1 MAWGGVSIRSGY
13 VGGMRKIDVT
23 YFNDPGCPWGY
34 SVNPALAVLR
44 WRYGSQL
51 RWRLVTIGLSEGP
64 DRYVKSG
71 YTPTRSA
78 LGQLMYRARYG
89 MPFASTPRARVLGTA
104 RGCRAIV
111 ATRLL
116 DPERELAVLRALQFG
131 WFTTT
136 LLLDE
141 DDGIAQALARVEGLD
156 VGAVVGMLDDPRV
169 TAAYEADKLE
179 TRQAEGGP
187 THFQGKARQTDGPVR
202 YSAPSLV
209 FTRGAASTDTGG
221 ARAGAAVAGEEHVRR
236 LEAGGFQTIEAYD
249 VLIANLDRSLA
260 REGPP
265 ETPLPALERFPDG
278 LVTQEVAAI
287 MAQGN
292 NPPDRAAA
300 ERALIELVGD
310 GRARRTALGDDALWQ
325 PV

>member
-1 MAWGGVSIRSGY
+1 MSE
-13 VGGMRKIDVT
+13 IDVT

-34 SVNPALAVLR
+34 SVSPALAVLR

-51 RWRLVTIGLSEGP
+51 RWRLVTIGLSESP
-64 DRYVKSG
+64 DRYLASG

-78 LGQLMYRARYG
+78 VGQLMYRTRYR
-89 MPFASTPRARVLGTA
+89 MPFALTPRARMLGTA

-116 DPERELAVLRALQFG
+116 DPKRELAVLRALQLG

-141 DDGIAQALARVEGLD
+141 DEGIAQALMRVEGLD

-169 TAAYEADKLE
+169 TERYEADKRE

-209 FTRGAASTDTGG
+209 FTLGAAENDTGSAESGGGAAAGAG
-221 ARAGAAVAGEEHVRR
+221 ARRR

-249 VLIANLDRSLA
+249 VLIANLDPSLQ
-260 REGPP
+260 REAPA
-265 ETPLPALERFPDG
+265 ETPLPALERFPEG

-292 NPPDRAAA
+292 TPPDRAAA